1 MSTKKHLKTQEQQL
15 SRITLNDHLT
25 LLPFSL
31 AFAAIITSA
40 PPPPPPPP
48 PPPHDFH
55 FTNNIACYSSLEA
68 MITTAT
74 KATIIMARRFGKS
87 SNDNMTDPFLPEVNH
102 FHDGGR
108 YHIAPQINGRVSI

>member
-1 MSTKKHLKTQEQQL
+1 M
-15 SRITLNDHLT
+15 
-25 LLPFSL
+25 
-31 AFAAIITSA
+31 
-40 PPPPPPPP
+40 PPL
-48 PPPHDFH
+48 HDFH

-87 SNDNMTDPFLPEVNH
+87 SNDNMTDPFLPEVTH

-108 YHIAPQINGRVSI
+108 YHIAPQINVRVSI